1 MPSECVQVQPA
12 AKGSSV
18 IVERTLLRDEIA
30 LVWTIDRT
38 EVVETVYQLK
48 NGNLVL
54 QPEHHDVRG
63 WPPGEAEKYTP
74 ILLDCFDRGGWFHG
88 VFDDSRLIGAVVLDN
103 DFLGQHKDQLQM
115 KFLHVSRSYRN
126 SGVGGR
132 LFELAKGIA
141 RERGASR
148 LYVSATPSE
157 NTIRFYMGS
166 GCAVSAEPDPELF
179 ALEPDDIHLECK
191 L

>member
-1 MPSECVQVQPA
+1 MIA
-12 AKGSSV
+12 
-18 IVERTLLRDEIA
+18 ERSLLRDEIA
-30 LVWTIDRT
+30 LLWTIDRS
-38 EVVETVYQLK
+38 EVIENVYKLE

-54 QPEHHDVRG
+54 HPEHHDVRG

-88 VFDDSRLIGAVVLDN
+88 AFDDARLIGVIVLDSK
-103 DFLGQHKDQLQM
+103 FLGKHKDQLQM
-115 KFLHVSRSYRN
+115 KFLHVSRSYRD

-132 LFELAKGIA
+132 LFKLAKRIA
-141 RERGASR
+141 KERGASS

-157 NTIRFYMGS
+157 HTIRFYKGL
-166 GCAVSAEPDPELF
+166 GCEVSADPDPELF